1 MEPLDP
7 ITPPPSI
14 AQLYAL
20 EVQFKAAQMDY
31 KNLKGSC
38 VDPSS
43 DECLQSAQLIADMQ
57 SYLVQ
62 MSDLLTQ
69 INPAERGDPS
79 VASQQMKLFAL
90 SQLLDEAQVDLLS
103 GRKAKC
109 DSATVNRMY
118 HSHWLAW
125 TFGAVFALAILS
137 RLKN

>member
-20 EVQFKAAQMDY
+20 EVQFKTAQNDY

-43 DECLQSAQLIADMQ
+43 DDCLKSAQLIADMQ

-69 INPAERGDPS
+69 IDPAERGDPS
-79 VASQQMKLFAL
+79 VTSQQMKLFVM
-90 SQLLDEAQVDLLS
+90 SQMLDEAQVDLLS

-109 DSATVNRMY
+109 DSATVHRMY
-118 HSHWLAW
+118 QSHWLAW
-125 TFGAVFALAILS
+125 SFGAVFALTLLATM
-137 RLKN
+137 